1 MEKRVSEIKPEY
13 RAAIFTNMVRA
24 EYALS
29 YTGGALSKIW
39 DGYQH
44 LLKHETKRKFN
55 ALQRSIDGYHAY
67 VKSHCVDGDDDNE
80 MLLDCSVTFGQMMS
94 ESVKYLENLNA
105 RLLLKS
111 GYGHQDLLTK
121 LSVAHIL
128 MDTTAFAIGHACK
141 LYPALIGLRTM
152 GGKSPME
159 YGSCKAPHCSATS
172 FASLHKMLCE
182 FNVEMLRRMGYD
194 GHIEYKFT
202 KGSDEYNIF
211 NNVQTMLADRF
222 CDNKAICALSKGI
235 SGKEAVEESR
245 RMTINAKKNEANKNF
260 KNQKI

>member
-13 RAAIFTNMVRA
+13 RVAIFTNMVRA

-29 YTGGALSKIW
+29 YTLGALSKIW

-94 ESVKYLENLNA
+94 ESVQYLENLNA

-111 GYGHQDLLTK
+111 GYGHQQLLTR

-141 LYPALIGLRTM
+141 LYPALLGLRTM
-152 GGKSPME
+152 GGRTPMQ
-159 YGSCKAPHCSATS
+159 YGSCVGPHCTATS
-172 FASLHKMLCE
+172 FASLHKLLCD
-182 FNVEMLRRMGYD
+182 FNVELLKVLGYD
-194 GHIEYKFT
+194 GHIKYDFVEGSEEYR
-202 KGSDEYNIF
+202 IF
-211 NNVQTMLADRF
+211 MNVQSMLAERF
-222 CDNKAICALSKGI
+222 CDNQAICALSKGI
-235 SGKEAVEESR
+235 SGKEAIEESR

-260 KNQKI
+260 KNEKI